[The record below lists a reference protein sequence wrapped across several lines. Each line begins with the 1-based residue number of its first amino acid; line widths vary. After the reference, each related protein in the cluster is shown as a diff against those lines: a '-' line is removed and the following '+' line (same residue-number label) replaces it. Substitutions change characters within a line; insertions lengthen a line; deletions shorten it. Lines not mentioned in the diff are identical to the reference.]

1 MVTRFKLRFYSKRSF
16 FEAVKLTKN
25 GDRDKNSDYYMLYR
39 LDSRLRFLC
48 PGFDWGKNVVIFGVD
63 SSSLVYVNNKKKHVL
78 VIGEGLTQVL
88 LVFIYL
94 SLFVYV
100 FIIMEAKVF
109 YLLMPQKYINLKEK
123 NYEIKP

>member
-1 MVTRFKLRFYSKRSF
+1 
-16 FEAVKLTKN
+16 
-25 GDRDKNSDYYMLYR
+25 MLYR

-48 PGFDWGKNVVIFGVD
+48 SGFDWGKNVVIFGVD
-63 SSSLVYVNNKKKHVL
+63 NSSLVYVNNKKKHVL
-78 VIGEGLTQVL
+78 VIGEGLTQML

-94 SLFVYV
+94 YLFVYV

-123 NYEIKP
+123 ILK